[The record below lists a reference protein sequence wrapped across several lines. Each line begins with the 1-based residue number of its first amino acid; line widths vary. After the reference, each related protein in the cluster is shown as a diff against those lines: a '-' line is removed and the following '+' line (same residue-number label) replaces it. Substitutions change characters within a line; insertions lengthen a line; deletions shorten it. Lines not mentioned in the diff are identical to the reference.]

1 MIELEL
7 TEQQFDELHREANKN
22 PVERA
27 RRKCWVVYLRGRG
40 ITRKEVASIVRVD
53 EDTVTEYVRKYVEG
67 GDLSCCS
74 LTTIVGRK
82 DVLMSTL
89 SV

>member
-7 TEQQFDELHREANKN
+7 TKEQFDELHREASKN

-40 ITRKEVASIVRVD
+40 ISRKEVSSIVRVD

-67 GDLSCCS
+67 GLSCCS
-74 LTTIVGRK
+74 LMTIGSQRVG
-82 DVLMSTL
+82 LMITL
-89 SV
+89 ST